1 MQEGTRRYPRS
12 VPSSRSATGQLRVS
26 WLLLV
31 VVGLVLAGFVV
42 LAPTIGLLLEQR
54 RDIAAMEAQVAAQH
68 ANVEALEADQARWDD
83 PAYIEAQARDRLF
96 FVYPGET
103 SFVVLDDRSALET
116 AAADVPSATLEE
128 PSRDW
133 ASAAATSF
141 LIAGL
146 TDEGP
151 SSFMG
156 VPPEPQ

>member
-1 MQEGTRRYPRS
+1 M
-12 VPSSRSATGQLRVS
+12 PSSRPASGQLRVS

-31 VVGLVLAGFVV
+31 VVGLVVAGFVV

-54 RDIAAMEAQVAAQH
+54 RDIAAMEAQVAAQQ
-68 ANVEALEADQARWDD
+68 ANVEALQTDQARWDD

-103 SFVVLDDRSALET
+103 SFVVLDDRAALD
-116 AAADVPSATLEE
+116 AASVEVPSATLEE
-128 PSRDW
+128 PSSDW
-133 ASAAATSF
+133 AAAAATSF

-151 SSFMG
+151 SSFVG
-156 VPPEPQ
+156 APPEPQ

>member
-1 MQEGTRRYPRS
+1 
-12 VPSSRSATGQLRVS
+12 VS

-31 VVGLVLAGFVV
+31 VVGLVVAGFVV
-42 LAPTIGLLLEQR
+42 LAPTVGLLLEQR
-54 RDIAAMEAQVAAQH
+54 RDIAAMEAQVAAQQ
-68 ANVEALEADQARWDD
+68 ANVEALQADQARWDD

-103 SFVVLDDRSALET
+103 SFVVLDDRAT
-116 AAADVPSATLEE
+116 AEAPADVPAATLEQ

-141 LIAGL
+141 LVAGL

-151 SSFMG
+151 SSFVG
-156 VPPEPQ
+156 VAPDPQ

>member
-1 MQEGTRRYPRS
+1 M
-12 VPSSRSATGQLRVS
+12 PSSRPATGQLRVS

-31 VVGLVLAGFVV
+31 AVGLVVAGFAV

-54 RDIAAMEAQVAAQH
+54 RDIAAMEAQVAAQQ
-68 ANVEALEADQARWDD
+68 ANVETLQADQARWDD

-116 AAADVPSATLEE
+116 AAAEVPSASLEE
-128 PSRDW
+128 PSSDW

>member
-1 MQEGTRRYPRS
+1 M
-12 VPSSRSATGQLRVS
+12 PSSRDASGQLRVS

-31 VVGLVLAGFVV
+31 VVGLVVAGFVV

-54 RDIAAMEAQVAAQH
+54 RDIAALEAQVAAQQ
-68 ANVEALEADQARWDD
+68 ANVEALQSDQARWDD

-103 SFVVLDDRSALET
+103 SFVVLDDRAALD
-116 AAADVPSATLEE
+116 AASVEVPSATLEE
-128 PSRDW
+128 PAGDW
-133 ASAAATSF
+133 ASAAASSF

-151 SSFMG
+151 SSFVG
-156 VPPEPQ
+156 VAPDPQ

>member
-1 MQEGTRRYPRS
+1 
-12 VPSSRSATGQLRVS
+12 VPSSRDAATGQLRVS

-31 VVGLVLAGFVV
+31 VVGLVVAGFVV
-42 LAPTIGLLLEQR
+42 LAPTVGLLLEQR
-54 RDIAAMEAQVAAQH
+54 RDIAAIEAQVAAQQ
-68 ANVEALEADQARWDD
+68 ANVDALQTEQARWDD
-83 PAYIEAQARDRLF
+83 PAYIEAEARDRLF

-103 SFVVLDDRSALET
+103 SFVVLDDRSTLD
-116 AAADVPSATLEE
+116 AASADVPSATLEE
-128 PSRDW
+128 PTGDW

-151 SSFMG
+151 SSFVG